1 MRRRNWSVIFS
12 LAAIAGYAGF
22 GFWGAFVAPM
32 VALAAY
38 AWNDRREGSAAQTD
52 EEERFAAFLQSADAA
67 PEIPE
72 TPIAPVQARE
82 MPRLSRA
89 ALATRSIAS
98 AVRSTDMALAA
109 GLFEEF
115 SALRDQLTLDA
126 GTLDKL
132 GQTLLERRAYLDA
145 GWALHAGAIAAGDAV
160 AAEKKLAEVA
170 GKAAVSGQ
178 LETARRLYLELVERY
193 PEAGFA
199 NFARARA
206 EELQR
211 QAQTSS

>member
-12 LAAIAGYAGF
+12 LAAVAGYAGF

-38 AWNDRREGSAAQTD
+38 AWNDRREGSAAQKD
-52 EEERFAAFLQSADAA
+52 EEERFAAFLQSADAV

-72 TPIAPVQARE
+72 APIAQAQSAE
-82 MPRLSRA
+82 LPRLSRA
-89 ALATRSIAS
+89 ALATRSIVL
-98 AVRSTDMALAA
+98 AVKSTDMTLAA

-115 SALRDQLTLDA
+115 SALRGQLTLDA
-126 GTLDKL
+126 ATLNKL

-170 GKAAVSGQ
+170 GKAALSGQ
-178 LETARRLYLELVERY
+178 PETARRLYLELVERY

-206 EELQR
+206 DELHR
-211 QAQTSS
+211 QAQAAS